1 MNPVAGLTVIVNKP
15 INTTNIHWLNLYIQC
30 WNLMVKRITQLYLI
44 RAQPTINPT
53 IATNFSSLFS
63 FLTTS
68 NRNNLT
74 IHDKNNDYLL
84 FRPYWVQLSSV
95 FSHYIIAWVAGVAFR
110 SVFRTDSNIYDE
122 AFLRKWSWTKKYWL
136 IPYMFLFTKS

>member
-53 IATNFSSLFS
+53 IATNFRSLFS

-84 FRPYWVQLSSV
+84 FRPY
-95 FSHYIIAWVAGVAFR
+95 
-110 SVFRTDSNIYDE
+110 
-122 AFLRKWSWTKKYWL
+122 
-136 IPYMFLFTKS
+136 